1 MSYCLPSIHVP
12 LWKKHN
18 VCVCLYFFFF
28 LTQKIKH
35 LKKHFKF
42 CPKHYNFYLS
52 PFQFYN
58 LTKYIEAIRPKT
70 LQIGSYEFALK
81 SSSVITIFLIAILT
95 TVCKRVWDLDLITT
109 PVWPCFTSCRS
120 RKWILF
126 FWIIRWWINNTRI
139 RNCIFQ
145 TLCPG

>member
-1 MSYCLPSIHVP
+1 MSYCLHSIHVP

-18 VCVCLYFFFF
+18 VCVCLYFFLNSENKTLEETFQILSQTLQF
-28 LTQKIKH
+28 LLVTLLILQSDKVYWSYK
-35 LKKHFKF
+35 
-42 CPKHYNFYLS
+42 
-52 PFQFYN
+52 
-58 LTKYIEAIRPKT
+58 AKT

-120 RKWILF
+120 RKWIFF